1 MNNKNIVYLP
11 SEQLINNFINN
22 VVQYIQNNNTQSII
36 ENYIVIGSNYLYL
49 EDEILDI
56 INIMKNDVE
65 LFIEKSSTFTKLI
78 LDIDFKWTLI
88 YGYKILF
95 KKENDEYYHIKI
107 YRPKITILYLTDKIN
122 DVLENCKKSIYKYCK
137 KNNYVFVHQYSKLFN
152 SFYNRLEYTSR
163 RILDDEYVCVLYNY
177 SFIVNY
183 ELSIMD
189 IVRILC
195 MDKYTISLDYI
206 NGKLLKN
213 NFIMRNSRRLI
224 DIVKELKYFEEDD
237 EKMIKYIKECI
248 SRDVNICSIHS
259 YINKK
264 SGYYMRAG
272 FLDLVHTMNTQKEED
287 DNEYDMINI
296 IETHM
301 SGNNLN
307 GNEQFFNII
316 GKTYTTGNMVN
327 GCNGTITFMKNNKI
341 LYPLSEKYGE
351 YKKLNSSSYEI
362 ILNDK
367 RYILVFFNNY
377 KRYIGTLIDELGDVI
392 TGNLLR

>member
-1 MNNKNIVYLP
+1 
-11 SEQLINNFINN
+11 
-22 VVQYIQNNNTQSII
+22 
-36 ENYIVIGSNYLYL
+36 
-49 EDEILDI
+49 
-56 INIMKNDVE
+56 
-65 LFIEKSSTFTKLI
+65 LI